1 MTELDVVAAMALM
14 DRLRPGAE
22 PDERPC
28 EHCRELRRDELL
40 VEADVR
46 LWPYEELCET
56 CDEDLRSDL
65 ADEVG

>member
-1 MTELDVVAAMALM
+1 MTELDFTAAVALLA
-14 DRLRPGAE
+14 RLRPGAE

-28 EHCRELRRDELL
+28 EHCLTWTRVELL

-56 CDEDLRSDL
+56 CDGDLLSDL
-65 ADEVG
+65 EDEA